1 MYTSNKEQN
10 KGPVFAG
17 IVSVFMALAIIFT
30 FLRLYV
36 KTFLTKGWG
45 KDDVLLIVSLVFYIV
60 LCATCFISVRYGNGR
75 HTLDIP
81 LTNIPIALRLWWLG
95 EVFYTITTLLVR
107 LTVALFLLRLSN
119 RALHR
124 WIIYITTGA
133 YTIFSI
139 FFFFLV
145 IFQCDPISYFW
156 GQYAGM
162 KGTCTGSKL
171 IPSASIAQSVVA
183 FVADWIMGLLPIH
196 VLYGLQMNKRMK
208 VSIASLLSLGL
219 LAGITA
225 IVRIP
230 MIKDLAITDDWLYK
244 NIDVA
249 ICSVIEPGLGIIAIA
264 GATFR
269 PLFRAFF
276 SNGQDSLLATPRS
289 SVLVRSRWFNY
300 IRASSRN
307 STTSS
312 NSSPYRG
319 GKRYDTKVEVRSS
332 TPPSI
337 PMPDPLLSNPH
348 FRFSNAGLED
358 WEDGDEKGK
367 RGSVY
372 KEQRAS
378 FTPTSF
384 KTDPFL
390 ASFSPAS
397 TSTKVESLSGRSPP
411 TSSHSPASTQDS
423 PSPSPFTPIHKKNR
437 SKINI
442 HIHQTFKITSTPST
456 SNLTPTPPER
466 NFSSGTGQSSCQIS
480 CGPSRNFSL
489 PTTPTPLPTPS
500 LREGGRNSRQID
512 SMILAG
518 GYRWDAPGPGAG
530 RVGDRRSDSSA
541 LRRSEVENEV
551 GSVVSV
557 GTGEEVKLGSVRIG
571 RSGSLSGLGG
581 REYEVRPSSKGS
593 ARLL

>member
-1 MYTSNKEQN
+1 MFTSNKEQN

-17 IVSVFMALAIIFT
+17 VVSVFMALAIIFT

-45 KDDVLLIVSLVFYIV
+45 KDDVLLIVSLAFYIV
-60 LCATCFISVRYGNGR
+60 LCASCFISITYGNGR

-107 LTVALFLLRLSN
+107 LTVAVFLLRLSN

-145 IFQCDPISYFW
+145 IFQCKPISYFW

-162 KGTCTGSKL
+162 KGHCTGSKM

-208 VSIASLLSLGL
+208 
-219 LAGITA
+219 LAFFGI
-225 IVRIP
+225 IVIRIP

-244 NIDVA
+244 NADVA

-276 SNGQDSLLATPRS
+276 SNSHDSLLATPRS

-319 GKRYDTKVEVRSS
+319 GKRYDTKVEIRNM
-332 TPPSI
+332 PPSI

-358 WEDGDEKGK
+358 WEDGDEKGR
-367 RGSVY
+367 RGSVF

-384 KTDPFL
+384 KSDPFL
-390 ASFSPAS
+390 TSSSPAS
-397 TSTKVESLSGRSPP
+397 TSTKQR
-411 TSSHSPASTQDS
+411 
-423 PSPSPFTPIHKKNR
+423 PIVV
-437 SKINI
+437 
-442 HIHQTFKITSTPST
+442 PD
-456 SNLTPTPPER
+456 L
-466 NFSSGTGQSSCQIS
+466 
-480 CGPSRNFSL
+480 
-489 PTTPTPLPTPS
+489 
-500 LREGGRNSRQID
+500 LR
-512 SMILAG
+512 A
-518 GYRWDAPGPGAG
+518 
-530 RVGDRRSDSSA
+530 
-541 LRRSEVENEV
+541 
-551 GSVVSV
+551 
-557 GTGEEVKLGSVRIG
+557 GEELLAPYDADSAADSESEG
-571 RSGSLSGLGG
+571 RWEEQS
-581 REYEVRPSSKGS
+581 PD
-593 ARLL
+593 